1 MIYKKEDAV
10 MTRGLAILAMV
21 VLHLFC
27 RKGEDVFGTPL
38 LWVNETT
45 PLVYYFG
52 FFAEICVPIYSL
64 CAGYAR
70 ALGCVQGRETWRGNL
85 KRILRL
91 MENYWIILVLFSI
104 LGLIFDRTGSIP
116 GTPLDFLKSVFL
128 LHSYNGAWWY
138 LNTYILTLLI
148 PASVLLLPVKK
159 LRGFGGFAVFFCYD
173 LLWYLIERLG
183 LWPSSTVPVIA
194 FVLKEANNLLG
205 ILAWYWTGAYICKV
219 NCLDRAAAW
228 IETHIRA
235 QWQKPFLLLCF
246 AALFIGF
253 NLLQKY
259 VLAGTVGVLTFFLF
273 NLWNKSAN
281 TKKIFL
287 FLGKHSTNIW
297 LVHMF
302 YYNYIFGNLV
312 LSLNYPIC
320 IFLFLLFLCILTS
333 YIIEWIRCMI
343 WKIPKLSY
351 YCG

>member
-1 MIYKKEDAV
+1 
-10 MTRGLAILAMV
+10 
-21 VLHLFC
+21 
-27 RKGEDVFGTPL
+27 
-38 LWVNETT
+38 
-45 PLVYYFG
+45 
-52 FFAEICVPIYSL
+52 
-64 CAGYAR
+64 
-70 ALGCVQGRETWRGNL
+70 
-85 KRILRL
+85 

-159 LRGFGGFAVFFCYD
+159 LRRFGGFAVFFGYD

-205 ILAWYWTGAYICKV
+205 ILAWYWAGAYICKE

-228 IETHIRA
+228 IDAHIRA
-235 QWQKPFLLLCF
+235 KWQNPVLLLCF
-246 AALFIGF
+246 VALFIGF
-253 NLLQKY
+253 NLLQKA

-273 NLWNKSAN
+273 NLWQKSAN
-281 TKKIFL
+281 TKKVFL

-302 YYNYIFGNLV
+302 YYFIPFSNLV
-312 LSLNYPIC
+312 IYVKYPLL
-320 IFLFLLFLCILTS
+320 IFTFLMSICILTS
-333 YIIEWIRCMI
+333 MFVLFILNSGSKVKWI
-343 WKIPKLSY
+343 K
-351 YCG
+351 

>member
-27 RKGEDVFGTPL
+27 RRGEDVFGTPL

-70 ALGCVQGRETWRGNL
+70 ALGCAQGRETWRGNL

-159 LRGFGGFAVFFCYD
+159 LRRFGGFAVFFGYD

-205 ILAWYWTGAYICKV
+205 ILAWYWAGAYICKE

-273 NLWNKSAN
+273 NLWKKSAN
-281 TKKIFL
+281 TKKVFL

-302 YYNYIFGNLV
+302 FYMHLFRNLV
-312 LSLNYPIC
+312 SIVQFPVFEL
-320 IFLFLLFLCILTS
+320 LFLLLLSLFSS
-333 YIIEWIRCMI
+333 YLVFGISWSFHAVFNRH
-343 WKIPKLSY
+343 WK
-351 YCG
+351 

>member
-1 MIYKKEDAV
+1 

-27 RKGEDVFGTPL
+27 RRGEDVFGTPL

-70 ALGCVQGRETWRGNL
+70 ALGCAQGRETWRGNL

-104 LGLIFDRTGSIP
+104 FGLIFDRTGSIP

-159 LRGFGGFAVFFCYD
+159 LRGFEGFAVFFGYD

-205 ILAWYWTGAYICKV
+205 ILAWYWTGAYICKE

-228 IETHIRA
+228 IETHIRT
-235 QWQKPFLLLCF
+235 QWQKPVLLLCF
-246 AALFIGF
+246 VSLFIGF
-253 NLLQKY
+253 NLLQKA
-259 VLAGTVGVLTFFLF
+259 VLAGTMGVLTFFIF
-273 NLWNKSAN
+273 NLWQKSAN
-281 TKKIFL
+281 TNKVFL

-302 YYNYIFGNLV
+302 FYHTLFTGLV
-312 LSLNYPIC
+312 CFAKYPILILASLLILC
-320 IFLFLLFLCILTS
+320 ISFSYIVLFLHN
-333 YIIEWIRCMI
+333 R
-343 WKIPKLSY
+343 LSSAFSQIST
-351 YCG
+351 